1 MAQMQAD
8 GHWSGEAR
16 GYRAPDQVNTLSKL
30 TYGIASMISLGLVIG
45 LGVWG
50 YKLMV
55 RDVSG
60 VPVIRAA
67 EGPMRV
73 QPKEPGG
80 RQAANQ
86 GLSVND
92 VAAIGTAASAPD
104 ELILAPAPLD
114 LTLQDDPT
122 PERMQNT
129 SLQTE
134 TVRDPAPVAPVDAAP
149 QAAAPATDEEAAMLA
164 LAEALSQDVAPLGEV
179 APAPNVRNSEPVS
192 GGIGRSLRPKS
203 RPSGLQT
210 ASLSTVVPASA
221 QGAPQD
227 VAAADIPAGTRLAQL
242 GAFKSEAIALE
253 EWARLEARFEDVL
266 SDKGRVIQRA
276 ESGGRTF
283 YRLRAIGFED
293 LAEARRF
300 CSALVAERA
309 ECIPVVTR

>member
-1 MAQMQAD
+1 MQAD

-16 GYRAPDQVNTLSKL
+16 GTRGQDQVSTLSKL
-30 TYGIASMISLGLVIG
+30 TYWVASAISLGLMIG

-50 YKLMV
+50 YKLMA

-73 QPKEPGG
+73 QPEEPGG
-80 RQAANQ
+80 QQAANQ
-86 GLSVND
+86 GLSVNG
-92 VAAIGTAASAPD
+92 VAATGTAASAPD

-114 LTLQDDPT
+114 LTLEDDPT
-122 PERMQNT
+122 LERVQTT
-129 SLQTE
+129 SLQTATTPE
-134 TVRDPAPVAPVDAAP
+134 TAPSDVTQAAP
-149 QAAAPATDEEAAMLA
+149 EMSQATAPATDEEAAMLA
-164 LAEALSQDVAPLGEV
+164 LAEALSQDVPPLSEV
-179 APAPNVRNSEPVS
+179 VPEANLRISTPIS
-192 GGIGRSLRPKS
+192 GGIGSSLRPKA
-203 RPSGLQT
+203 RPSGVQA
-210 ASLSTVVPASA
+210 ASLSNGAPSSA
-221 QGAPQD
+221 QSARQD
-227 VAAADIPAGTRLAQL
+227 VAAADIPVGTRLAQL

-266 SDKGRVIQRA
+266 SGKGRVIQRA

-293 LAEARRF
+293 LADARRF